1 MPPVVAELAER
12 ERTEDSRPLHHD
24 DQLTRLEG
32 TEDFLAGA
40 RPVDAQALD
49 LRSLAQADVHDPLV
63 LGRIARACQELDRCA
78 LAFSEVQE
86 QLGAYRVPVRAAPD
100 QQKAKRVARGTLV
113 PKKVRA
119 ITGVR
124 EKEIQIAVAFEVCRG
139 KTPPS
144 FPAQRMFLQAPRGGA
159 ALRDRSPVR
168 TE

>member
-63 LGRIARACQELDRCA
+63 LGRIARAC
-78 LAFSEVQE
+78 
-86 QLGAYRVPVRAAPD
+86 
-100 QQKAKRVARGTLV
+100 
-113 PKKVRA
+113 
-119 ITGVR
+119 
-124 EKEIQIAVAFEVCRG
+124 
-139 KTPPS
+139 
-144 FPAQRMFLQAPRGGA
+144 
-159 ALRDRSPVR
+159 
-168 TE
+168 